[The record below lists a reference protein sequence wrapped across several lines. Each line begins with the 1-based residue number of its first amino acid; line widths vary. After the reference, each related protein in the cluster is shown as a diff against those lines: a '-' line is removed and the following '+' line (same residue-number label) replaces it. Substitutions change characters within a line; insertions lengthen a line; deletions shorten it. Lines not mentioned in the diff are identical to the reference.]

1 MTNLTFYGGVN
12 EIGGNKVLLEDR
24 GVRLFLDFGQS
35 FIFGERFFV
44 EWLTARER
52 FGLRDYF
59 ALNLVPKIKGLYSK
73 EVLQSTDF
81 EYSEPE
87 FHGVFLSH
95 IHFDHLGHIRF
106 LDEGIPLYL
115 GATTKRMLD
124 SWEMTGRQG
133 FGEHD
138 YRTFR
143 TGDKIKIDS
152 IEIEPIH
159 VDHSAPAAYGFII
172 HTSDKTLAYTGDLRL
187 HGTHAKLSRD
197 FVEKVKNEK
206 PDIMICEGTRVAPAD
221 KRENL
226 SEQGVFDRSDRIIAN
241 TKKLVTTCFYGRDI
255 DRMKT
260 FHKLAEKSGRKFVVS
275 TKTAH
280 LLKCLVDDPRIEV
293 PDPTNDENMLI
304 YARKMDR
311 RDKWEKEFLDLDAS
325 VDAEYVRS
333 HQSEL
338 ILHMN
343 FTHFA
348 ELIDIKPE
356 RGSIFIHSMSE
367 PFEEDDIEDEVKHNW
382 LEYFGLDYHQAHA
395 SGHCAKDEIF
405 NVVKEINPKKIF
417 PVHTEHPELFVSE
430 FGNIVEP
437 PMLNRRLD
445 C

>member
-1 MTNLTFYGGVN
+1 LTFYGGVN
-12 EIGGNKVLLEDR
+12 EIGGNKILLEDN
-24 GVRLFLDFGQS
+24 GTKIFFDFGQS
-35 FIFGERFFV
+35 FNFGERFFV
-44 EWLTARER
+44 EWLVARER

-59 ALNLVPKIKGLYSK
+59 ALNLIPMIKGIYSK
-73 EVLQSTDF
+73 EMLRSTEF
-81 EYSEPE
+81 GYLEPK
-87 FHGVFLSH
+87 FNGVFLSH

-124 SWEMTGRQG
+124 SWSMTSRQG

-143 TGDKIKIDS
+143 TGDKIKVDN

-172 HTSDKTLAYTGDLRL
+172 YTSDRTLAYTGDFRL
-187 HGTHAKLSRD
+187 HGTHAELSKD
-197 FVEKVKNEK
+197 FVERVKNAN
-206 PDIMICEGTRVAPAD
+206 PDIMICEGTRVALKD

-226 SEQGVFDRSDRIIAN
+226 SEQGVFDRSDELILN
-241 TKKLVTTCFYGRDI
+241 TKNLVTTCFYGRDM

-260 FHKLAEKSGRKFVVS
+260 FYKLAEKSGRKFVVS

-311 RDKWEKEFLDLDAS
+311 HDKWEKEFLDLDAS
-325 VDAEYVRS
+325 VDAGYVRD

-338 ILHMN
+338 ILHLN

-356 RGSIFIHSMSE
+356 KGSIFIHSMSE

-382 LEYFGLDYHQAHA
+382 LEYFGLEYHQAHA
-395 SGHCAKDEIF
+395 SGHCTMEEIF
-405 NVVKEINPKKIF
+405 KVVEEINPKKII
-417 PVHTEHPELFVSE
+417 PVHTEHPELFVKE
-430 FGNIVEP
+430 FGGRVEV
-437 PMLNRRLD
+437 PMLNRRLS